1 VDGGSTQTLELRL
14 LGPFE
19 AIGPRGTVT
28 LGGPKQRALLAVL
41 ALQPGR
47 VVSIDRLIEDLWSE
61 DPPPTAEHVLQV
73 YVSNLRKA
81 LRAAGVEGAVLE
93 RASPGYRLNAAFV
106 IRDLDGF
113 EQALAEGTAALG
125 RGEAGAAAE
134 ILRDASAM
142 WRGDPLG
149 DLPLMGPAVA
159 DVAALDELR
168 LTAIERRN
176 EADLAV
182 GRHAEITPAL
192 QALVAR
198 HPLRERFREHLMLA
212 LYRSGRQ
219 ADALEVVRDG
229 RRILADELGIDPS
242 AGLRDLERAILRQ
255 EPSLDVSEPTSVTL
269 EAAEDPTAPSG
280 ESPVLED
287 VRKLVTVVRLEMVPK
302 EAGRLDAERFQRV
315 VSTGYE
321 RLRAVFAAHGGAV
334 TRADPGA
341 FVAIFGVPRAHEDDA
356 LRAILAS
363 LDAVAA
369 STMDGSPAVR
379 IGIATGEVLAH
390 DPASGEVDV
399 GGDVVEMAAAHQR
412 AAAVGSIVIDEL
424 THRLT
429 RDPIAV
435 TEPGGADA
443 TGVVVVGRTDRA
455 DRSRMRAP
463 MIGRDRES
471 GLLLAAFERSARER
485 RAVLCTVAGTPG
497 IGKTRLLEEFV
508 RAVANDALVLQSRCL
523 AYGDGITFWPAAEA
537 VRQAAGITPGDPARH
552 ALEKLASLFGP
563 DDDAVGSIARMIGLS
578 EQEPTQ
584 GEELPAMRRL
594 VAIVGA
600 DRPLVWVVE
609 DLHWAEPKM
618 LDLLEHLATRSRD
631 VPVMIV
637 CTARPELLE
646 TRPHWGGGATDAL
659 SVSLLPLTDADAT
672 RLIDSLLGRAHA
684 PDALRARVTEAAG
697 GNPLFVEQL
706 LSMLVDDGTLH
717 RGKDGWVLSGD
728 LDPLAVPESI
738 QALLAARLDR
748 LPHEERSVLGA
759 AAVVGKEFDRAGVEA
774 LVPEADVA
782 ANLEALAWRELVR
795 TRDRDG
801 EHWQFAHVLVLSAA
815 YASIPKARRRDLHE
829 RYAIWLEATSGSRA
843 AEVQEIL
850 GYHLEQAARYAEELG
865 AAEPALAER
874 AASPLSAAG
883 LRAFA
888 RGDMSGAVNLLSR
901 ATALLRPDD
910 PARARILPELGTA
923 FAEIGDLEHAADVLT
938 EGVARSEAAGEG
950 AAQARALFYLRE
962 LQMWRGDF
970 QDETSS
976 QVLDLIPVLE
986 GRDDHAGLAFAWRT
1000 VSLDSR
1006 GAEPSQKAAER
1017 ALGHARRADD
1027 LRTQREL
1034 LQNIVDYEVTGPA
1047 PAPTGIETC
1056 NEYLTSIARGDRVA
1070 EAAVMIIARCRLL
1083 AMQGRFDEAW
1093 GDVATA
1099 RSTFEELGLELWLAA
1114 QGSMAPTDVA
1124 MMQGD
1129 LARCEAFARESI
1141 DRFRRI
1147 GSEGFWLTISQLRL
1161 ARALYEQARF
1171 EEAARILEDA
1181 GDTSGYAGFM
1191 GSWGIRALLLA
1202 QEGEFEEA
1210 ERAARSE
1217 DDSIDVWYLWAK
1229 AEVSFARS
1237 RVLHLAGRAT
1247 EAIEVGREAVA
1258 LFERK
1263 GDVAEAATA
1272 RTFLDALTGG
1282 AR

>member
-1 VDGGSTQTLELRL
+1 VELRL

-19 AIGPRGTVT
+19 AIGPRGAIP

-47 VVSIDRLIEDLWSE
+47 AVSIDRLIEDLWSE
-61 DPPPTAEHVLQV
+61 DPPPTAEHVVQV

-81 LRAAGVEGAVLE
+81 LRKAGVEEEVLV
-93 RASPGYRLNAAFV
+93 RAAPGYRLNASFV
-106 IRDLDGF
+106 TRDLDAF
-113 EQALAEGTAALG
+113 ELALAEGTAALG
-125 RGEAGAAAE
+125 RGEAGEATA
-134 ILRDASAM
+134 ILRGASAI

-159 DVAALDELR
+159 DIAGLDELR

-176 EADLAV
+176 EAELAV
-182 GRHAEITPAL
+182 GRHAEVTPEL

-198 HPLRERFREHLMLA
+198 HPLRERFREQLMLA

-219 ADALEVVRDG
+219 ADALDVVRDG

-242 AGLRDLERAILRQ
+242 PGLRELERAILRQ
-255 EPSLDVSEPTSVTL
+255 ESSLDRRATPAPL
-269 EAAEDPTAPSG
+269 DAAEDPAAP
-280 ESPVLED
+280 PVEPSMPLED

-302 EAGRLDAERFQRV
+302 EEGRPDPERLQRL

-321 RLRAVFAAHGGAV
+321 RQRAVFAAHGGAV
-334 TRADPGA
+334 DRADPGA
-341 FVAIFGVPRAHEDDA
+341 LVAIFGVPRAHEDDA

-369 STMDGSPAVR
+369 STVEGSPAVR
-379 IGIATGEVLAH
+379 IGVATGEVLAH
-390 DPASGEVDV
+390 DPASGAVDI
-399 GGDVVEMAAAHQR
+399 GGDVVEMASAHQR
-412 AAAVGSIVIDEL
+412 IAAPGSIVIDEL

-429 RDPIAV
+429 REPIAV
-435 TEPGGADA
+435 VEPAGADT
-443 TGVVVVGRTDRA
+443 TGFVVVGRTDLA
-455 DRSRMRAP
+455 DGSRMRAP
-463 MIGRDRES
+463 MIGRDREL
-471 GLLLAAFERSARER
+471 GMLLAAFERSARER

-508 RAVANDALVLQSRCL
+508 REVANDALVLQSRCL

-537 VRQAAGITPGDPARH
+537 VRLAAGIMPDDPAPR
-552 ALEKLASLFGP
+552 ALGKLTSLLER
-563 DDDAVGSIARMIGLS
+563 DDEAVGSIARMIGLS
-578 EQEPTQ
+578 DQEPTQ

-594 VAIVGA
+594 VAILAA
-600 DRPLVWVVE
+600 DHPLVWVVE

-618 LDLLEHLATRSRD
+618 LDLLEHLAIRSRD
-631 VPVMIV
+631 VTVMIV

-659 SVSLLPLTDADAT
+659 SVSLLPLADADAT
-672 RLIDSLLGRAHA
+672 RLIDSLLGRAQA
-684 PDALRARVTEAAG
+684 PDALRTRVAEAAG

-706 LSMLVDDGTLH
+706 LSMLVDDGTL
-717 RGKDGWVLSGD
+717 RRRKGAWVLSGD

-748 LPHEERSVLGA
+748 LVHAERSVLGA
-759 AAVVGKEFDRAGVEA
+759 AAVVGKEFDLAGVEA
-774 LVPEADVA
+774 LVSEADVT

-795 TRDRDG
+795 TRDPDG
-801 EHWQFAHVLVLSAA
+801 ERWQFAHVLIMSAA
-815 YASIPKARRRDLHE
+815 YASIPKARRRELHE
-829 RYAIWLEATSGSRA
+829 RYAVWLEATSGSRA

-850 GYHLEQAARYAEELG
+850 GYHLEQAARYAEEVG

-888 RGDMSGAVNLLSR
+888 RGDMPGAVNLLSR
-901 ATALLRPDD
+901 ATALLGPDD

-923 FAEIGDLEHAADVLT
+923 FVEIGDLERAADVLT
-938 EGVARSEAAGEG
+938 DAVARAEAAGEG

-962 LQMWRGDF
+962 LQMWRGDPHE
-970 QDETSS
+970 ETTR

-986 GRDDHAGLAFAWRT
+986 ERDDHAGLAFAWRT
-1000 VSLDSR
+1000 VSFDTR
-1006 GAEPSQKAAER
+1006 VDASQDAAER
-1017 ALGHARRADD
+1017 ALRHARKADD

-1034 LQNIVDYEVTGPA
+1034 LQNLVDYEVTGPA
-1047 PAPTGIETC
+1047 PAPAGIETC

-1093 GDVATA
+1093 EDVATA

-1114 QGSMAPTDVA
+1114 QGSMAPTNVA

-1129 LARCEAFARESI
+1129 FVRCEAFARESI

-1147 GSEGFWLTISQLRL
+1147 GSEGSWLAISQMRL
-1161 ARALYEQARF
+1161 AEALYEQDRYD
-1171 EEAARILEDA
+1171 EAARVVEDA
-1181 GDTSGYAGFM
+1181 GDTSGYARFM
-1191 GSWGIRALLLA
+1191 AFWEIRALLLA
-1202 QEGEFEEA
+1202 QNGEFEEA
-1210 ERAARSE
+1210 ERVARSQYGSVE
-1217 DDSIDVWYLWAK
+1217 DWHVWRK
-1229 AEVSFARS
+1229 AEASFALS
-1237 RVLHLAGRAT
+1237 RVLHLARRTT
-1247 EAIEVGREAVA
+1247 EAIESGREAVT

-1263 GDVAEAATA
+1263 GDIAEAATA
-1272 RTFLDALTGG
+1272 RTFVERLTGG
-1282 AR
+1282 DR